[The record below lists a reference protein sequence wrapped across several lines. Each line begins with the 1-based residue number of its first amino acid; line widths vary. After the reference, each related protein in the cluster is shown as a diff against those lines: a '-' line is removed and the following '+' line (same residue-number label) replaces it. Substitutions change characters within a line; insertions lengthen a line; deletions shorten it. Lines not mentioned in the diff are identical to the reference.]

1 LNEFSAGLRDLNIN
15 VTNHEEHALFR
26 RFDTNNDN
34 KISMEELYNELAKVF

>member
-1 LNEFSAGLRDLNIN
+1 LNEFTAGLRSMNIN

-34 KISMEELYNELAKVF
+34 KISMEELYNVLASNF